1 MEINND
7 MELLEILRSARAEGK
22 TVSVIGTGTH
32 SHKTA
37 DVVVSTLKMADFEI
51 KGQEVIAQAGSSVTK
66 IREEAMSSDLLFP
79 SLYDGTVGGL
89 LALNEAY
96 PISTGYGTPYMFTQ
110 WAKIV
115 TPVGILKWKGLI
127 GSTGLLGGFTE
138 ASMKLYPRP
147 YKVVTFTKRVETE
160 ELIKLYSQAVGM
172 KPLAFLVEYDNGYR
186 LHVSL
191 AEGELEGLESY
202 EGVPVVEES
211 DKGSYMVKTEDLSSF
226 MKLMEAVKPIYA
238 YYIHGV
244 KWSKVYTSEE
254 SELHGWEYFPTADVP
269 SIVKKLK
276 RILDH
281 WNILV

>member
-7 MELLEILRSARAEGK
+7 IELLGILRSARVEGK
-22 TVSVIGTGTH
+22 TVSIVGTGTH
-32 SHKTA
+32 SRKSA
-37 DVVVSTLKMADFEI
+37 DLIVSTLKMSDFEI
-51 KGQEVIAQAGSSVTK
+51 KGGEVVAQAGASVTK

-96 PISTGYGTPYMFTQ
+96 PISTGYGTPYSFTQ
-110 WAKIV
+110 WAKVV
-115 TPVGILKWKGLI
+115 TPVGILKWRGLI
-127 GSTGLLGGFTE
+127 GSKGLLGGFTE

-147 YKVVTFTKRVETE
+147 HRVVTFTKRVETE
-160 ELIKLYSQAVGM
+160 ELIKLYGQALGL

-191 AEGELEGLESY
+191 SEGELEGLESY

-211 DKGSYMVKTEDLSSF
+211 DRGSYMVKTEDLSSF
-226 MKLMEAVKPIYA
+226 MELMERVKPIYA

-254 SELHGWEYFPTADVP
+254 NELNGWEYFPTGDVP
-269 SIVKKLK
+269 GVVKKLK
-276 RILDH
+276 RVLDH
-281 WNILV
+281 WNTLV